1 MRICVVDAGMTREE
15 CIKIYRE
22 TNGAT
27 SPEWVQKLIRAKR
40 KYSSELNARQEEI
53 YALQEHLR
61 KMEGDNLV
69 SLTEIKDIN
78 RRMNVGEAKARRA
91 KTEMVEANLRR
102 VISIAKKYNNR
113 GLQFLDLNQEGNSG
127 LMQAVDTFATR
138 TEYNGRTY

>member
-1 MRICVVDAGMTREE
+1 MTLKLSPKIVDEITQNLRAKIDTVRQTEKSIMRICVVDAGMTREE
-15 CIKIYRE
+15 FIKIYRE

-69 SLTEIKDIN
+69 SLTAIKEDRKSTRLN
-78 RRMNVGEAKARRA
+78 SRHYCASRM
-91 KTEMVEANLRR
+91 
-102 VISIAKKYNNR
+102 
-113 GLQFLDLNQEGNSG
+113 Q
-127 LMQAVDTFATR
+127 
-138 TEYNGRTY
+138 